1 MDIGDRIIQ
10 LREAKRW
17 SQKELAKIAQINV
30 SVMNRI
36 EAGDR
41 PIRGGELSRF
51 ASIFEVSTDFLL
63 GRTNEIKQNT
73 SDEKQYFI
81 EKIQEDFPEA
91 DLMFNDL
98 ASFSSKDLQD
108 VYDYIRFKKSQKEN
122 NA

>member
-41 PIRGGELSRF
+41 PIRGEELSRF

>member
-1 MDIGDRIIQ
+1 MGIGDRIIQ
-10 LREAKRW
+10 LREAKQW

-41 PIRGGELSRF
+41 PVRGEELSQF

-63 GRTNEIKQNT
+63 GRTDEVERNT
-73 SDEKQYFI
+73 VDERQHFL

-98 ASFSSKDLQD
+98 ASFSSEDIQD
-108 VYDYIRFKKSQKEN
+108 VYDYIKFKKSQKRK
-122 NA
+122 